1 MFNYILGG
9 TEFEFDVRLRA
20 TERLK
25 KAFGKDYTKLL
36 DQLDTFTIEDMI
48 KFIYNV
54 LNNPSMDYKEFKDW
68 CYDNLG
74 KGDLDDCASWLV
86 QQLQYPG
93 ISEEDFLKKIR
104 ERVAQEKSIT
114 AQD

>member
-1 MFNYILGG
+1 MFNYTLGD
-9 TEFEFDVRLRA
+9 TEFTFDVRLRA

-36 DQLDTFTIEDMI
+36 DQLDTLTIDDMI

-54 LNNPSMDYKEFKDW
+54 IDQPEMDLKEFKEW

-93 ISEEDFLKKIR
+93 ISEEDFLKKIQ
-104 ERVAQEKSIT
+104 ERMKQERMIT